1 MAIFSRTVKMI
12 LVMGFLLATA
22 VTCQQL
28 SPSFYRNSCPQA
40 LAVIRNVVSKAV
52 AEEPRMGASLLRLHF
67 HDCFVN
73 GCDGSVLLDD
83 TPTFSGE
90 KSAHANMG
98 STRGFDVIDKIK
110 TAVDAAC
117 GGAIVSCADILAVAA
132 RDSVV
137 LLGGPSWTV
146 QLGRRDSRTASKD
159 AANHNLPSPAA
170 DIAVLLSNFQSKG
183 LDAQDLV
190 ALSGAHT
197 IGLAQCRFF
206 RNRIYNGTS
215 MNPLFLSP
223 LQSSC
228 PAAGG
233 DDNTA
238 PLDVLTPMSFDTA
251 YYANLLLN
259 RGLLPSDQALLDGD
273 LTSRA
278 VRQYSLVPLLFSVDF
293 TRAMVKLGNISP
305 LTGTEGEIR
314 QNCRKIN

>member
-1 MAIFSRTVKMI
+1 M
-12 LVMGFLLATA
+12 
-22 VTCQQL
+22 
-28 SPSFYRNSCPQA
+28 
-40 LAVIRNVVSKAV
+40 
-52 AEEPRMGASLLRLHF
+52 
-67 HDCFVN
+67 
-73 GCDGSVLLDD
+73 
-83 TPTFSGE
+83 
-90 KSAHANMG
+90 
-98 STRGFDVIDKIK
+98 
-110 TAVDAAC
+110 
-117 GGAIVSCADILAVAA
+117 
-132 RDSVV
+132 
-137 LLGGPSWTV
+137 GGPSWSV

-170 DIAVLLSNFQSKG
+170 YLAALLTNFQSEG

-206 RNRIYNGTS
+206 RNRIYNGAS
-215 MNPLFLSP
+215 MNPLFLSS

-238 PLDVLTPMSFDTA
+238 PLDGLTPMSFDTA

-259 RGLLPSDQALLDGD
+259 RGLLPSDQALPDGD

-278 VRQYSLVPLLFSVDF
+278 VGQYSLVPLLFSLDF